1 MEQSTLDKQ
10 IFVRIDLKTISKLL
24 FFKLI
29 MDEHMPEK
37 DSTSR
42 LIENDHCQN
51 DNKDNTKCHNFS
63 IESILSSASS
73 AFTVASS
80 KTYENTLNLHSDLI
94 RKGNPKFGLKD
105 DKERRKNETSDELD
119 RGHDDIDDEEEDVDV
134 ESRSPSPPLHSNSTN
149 PFEIDHANQNLPMFG
164 FSKGN

>member
-1 MEQSTLDKQ
+1 
-10 IFVRIDLKTISKLL
+10 
-24 FFKLI
+24 
-29 MDEHMPEK
+29 MDEHLPEK

-42 LIENDHCQN
+42 LTENDHCQN

-80 KTYENTLNLHSDLI
+80 KTYEHTLNLQSNLI
-94 RKGNPKFGLKD
+94 RKHNQKSCPKD
-105 DKERRKNETSDELD
+105 DNEECKNKTIDELD
-119 RGHDDIDDEEEDVDV
+119 RAHDGIDDEEEDVDV
-134 ESRSPSPPLHSNSTN
+134 ESRSPSPPTHPNSTN
-149 PFEIDHANQNLPMFG
+149 LFDIDHANQNLPMFG